1 MLKILLANFK
11 VFLVRSPNR
20 ERFPAG
26 SLQVTF
32 MQQATKYS
40 FTSIDILTRG
50 YAKMGIRYANFVVS
64 ARPWESGESMLVL
77 VLFFVFPFLF
87 SFVYDCSFSQQD

>member
-1 MLKILLANFK
+1 MLKILLAKFK

-50 YAKMGIRYANFVVS
+50 YAKHGY
-64 ARPWESGESMLVL
+64 E
-77 VLFFVFPFLF
+77 
-87 SFVYDCSFSQQD
+87 

>member
-1 MLKILLANFK
+1 MLKILLAKFK

-50 YAKMGIRYANFVVS
+50 YAKHRY
-64 ARPWESGESMLVL
+64 E
-77 VLFFVFPFLF
+77 
-87 SFVYDCSFSQQD
+87 